1 VAFGVTGLT
10 GTELLVTYDPAI
22 LEALD
27 VTPGSLLT
35 LDGVS
40 VQAERN
46 REAGRVRARFSRET
60 AATGSGAV
68 AVLQFKSLSAGAS
81 SLGFGT
87 LTLTTSAGDDHPV
100 PPACR
105 IEVAP

>member
-1 VAFGVTGLT
+1 MTFDPGV
-10 GTELLVTYDPAI
+10 

-46 REAGRVRARFSRET
+46 REAGRVRARFSRES
-60 AATGSGAV
+60 AASGSGAV
-68 AVLQFKSLSAGAS
+68 AVVQFKGVSAGAS
-81 SLGFGT
+81 PLAFAT
-87 LTLTTSAGDDHPV
+87 LTLTTSAGDDHPIPPVCSAEVV
-100 PPACR
+100 P
-105 IEVAP
+105 